1 VLARVRQACPGC
13 EFLFFAGDDRTDE
26 DLFARLPET
35 AWTVH
40 VGDRPSRARFRLPGP
55 PRVQDLLGR
64 MAAASG
70 GPAR

>member
-1 VLARVRQACPGC
+1 MRPDAD
-13 EFLFFAGDDRTDE
+13 FLFFAGDDRTDE

-55 PRVQDLLGR
+55 ARMQELLGR
-64 MAAASG
+64 LAG
-70 GPAR
+70 GA